1 MSNKKLRIN
10 TFISNPNRG
19 ITSYIKDPV
28 QLKIAH
34 SHDYYELFLVN
45 KGRAIHSVNGYI
57 QTLSPA
63 TLVFV
68 RPDDY
73 HYYDNMTSDFQI
85 TNTIIPVEI
94 INELFNYLNS
104 GFAPERLLSI
114 PFSPSIQLSQI
125 NFNNLMTELEE
136 LVVFKNVMNDKVNSQ
151 FRIVIM
157 NIITQYFPI
166 SFTTS
171 KTSMPDWLRWL
182 SLEMLKKENFTEG
195 LPAMYRLSGKTIEHM
210 TRVCHRYLNKTPTQ
224 FINEIRVVHSAQLLI
239 STNRKVMDICYEVG
253 FENLSNYYHLFN
265 KLYSMSPVQLRK
277 NKDTLEVKEKIYN
290 NLLTDTRIIQGIPF
304 NDEE

>member
-1 MSNKKLRIN
+1 MRIN
-10 TFISNPNRG
+10 TFINNPSRG
-19 ITSYIKDPV
+19 ITSYIKDPI
-28 QLKIAH
+28 QLRIAH

-57 QTLSPA
+57 QPLSPA

-94 INELFNYLNS
+94 INELFDYLKS

-136 LVVFKNVMNDKVNSQ
+136 LVVFKNIMNDKVNSQ

-166 SFTTS
+166 SFTSS

-265 KLYSMSPVQLRK
+265 KLYKMSPVQLRK

-290 NLLTDTRIIQGIPF
+290 NLIADTRIIQGIPF
-304 NDEE
+304 NNEE